1 MNRFRLGLALAATL
15 TFAAPS
21 FSADTE
27 QEKINTA
34 VEALT
39 RLENVNLD
47 EKPAIKAAVE
57 RVLEKARGTPNYVKL
72 VRHFNLKN
80 KNAGLL
86 EVAINNPE
94 HESGVEAMRL
104 VLSS

>member
-1 MNRFRLGLALAATL
+1 MIWFSLRLGLIAMIAFTL
-15 TFAAPS
+15 RS
-21 FSADTE
+21 FSAEAT

-57 RVLEKARGTPNYVKL
+57 RVLDKTRGSPNYVKL
-72 VRHFNLKN
+72 VQHFNLKD

-94 HESGVEAMRL
+94 NESGVEAM
-104 VLSS
+104 